1 VRSTLKIG
9 EVAGYWRSAAEMRA
23 LSDEMKDVEVR
34 SLILRLANDY
44 DKLADRAEDRAAHN
58 EPGPSEQHAAEYRQ
72 VAAQMKDPQL
82 KKRLEDMADVWDM
95 LARERRQGV
104 VENNPDKT

>member
-1 VRSTLKIG
+1 MTQSTGATAQRK
-9 EVAGYWRSAAEMRA
+9 MRV
-23 LSDEMKDVEVR
+23 LSDEMKDLEVR

-58 EPGPSEQHAAEYRQ
+58 APGPSEQHAAEYRQ

-104 VENNPDKT
+104 VENNPDQT